1 MSDSLPSVR
10 TALALLGALS
20 LGLTS
25 RTAKAED
32 SKKAECASAYER
44 SQELRQS
51 GKLRKAG
58 EALVLCAQEVCPAF
72 VRTDCVQWLTEVTHE
87 TPTVVFSVK
96 DTKGEDIAAVHV
108 TVDDEE
114 VASELDGKSVAVDP
128 GTHKFQF
135 EIEGSPKIVQEV
147 LIRQAEKDRVI
158 NVSFAP
164 RAADVPEVSP
174 YGDVSKDV
182 GKEPAPAPASGK
194 PGPLRPYAFVA
205 GGVGVAG
212 IIGFVAL
219 GAVGHSKENELNGT
233 CGPTH
238 TCAQSDV
245 DGIKTDYLLAD
256 VSLGLG
262 IAGLGAGVALF
273 FLSQPK
279 ADPAKTDDV
288 ALMHF
293 GVKTSRNGALGTI
306 SGRF

>member
-10 TALALLGALS
+10 TAIVLLGALA
-20 LGLTS
+20 LGLS
-25 RTAKAED
+25 ARTAKAED
-32 SKKAECASAYER
+32 PKKAECASAYER

-72 VRTDCVQWLTEVTHE
+72 VRTDCAQWLTEVTQE

-96 DTKGEDIAAVHV
+96 DTHGEDIAAVHV

-114 VASELDGKSVAVDP
+114 VATELDGKSVAMDP

-135 EIEGSPKIVQEV
+135 EIEGSPKMLQQV

-158 NVSFAP
+158 AVSFAP
-164 RAADVPEVSP
+164 HAADPPEASP
-174 YGDVSKDV
+174 YGDLPKDT
-182 GKEPAPAPASGK
+182 GKDTAPAQAGK
-194 PGPLRPYAFVA
+194 PGPLRPYVFVA
-205 GGVGVAG
+205 GGVGVLG
-212 IIGFVAL
+212 IVGFVAL
-219 GAVGHSKENELNGT
+219 GAMGHSKEHELNGS

-245 DGIKTDYLLAD
+245 DGIKTKYLLAD
-256 VSLGLG
+256 ISLGLG
-262 IAGLGAGVALF
+262 IASLGAGVALF

-279 ADPAKTDDV
+279 ADKAKTDDV
-288 ALMHF
+288 ATMHF
-293 GVKTSRNGALGTI
+293 DVKTSRDGALGTV